1 MPKMPNPWLALAT
14 PLRNRPGCGREDRA
28 TDKPAKHA
36 APPPPAPTQPSRMAI
51 VPQEL
56 VEMSVGNPWTLSPRQ
71 LEVLHLAVRG
81 MNRAQIGAELGIQL
95 HTVSQHLSL
104 IRQKMYVATTAQAVY
119 AWHQY
124 NRVIQADP
132 AENKDNTLIANLQ
145 RAIASMEKK
154 TGT

>member
-28 TDKPAKHA
+28 TDKPAKR
-36 APPPPAPTQPSRMAI
+36 APPPPAPTPPPRMAI

-56 VEMSVGNPWTLSPRQ
+56 VEMSVGNPWQLTPRQ

-81 MNRAQIGAELGIQL
+81 MNRTQIGAELGLQI
-95 HTVSQHLSL
+95 HTVSQYLCS

-119 AWHQY
+119 TWHQY
-124 NRVIQADP
+124 NRVVLADP